1 MVLSSNVRLSI
12 PDAKGAN
19 KFSKANNKLMD
30 YQKLK
35 FKDAVAAFIIWGNK
49 FSDMIKSGFELDFR
63 FVPLTIPV
71 FYVAQYM
78 PPIEPCWMEEDEV
91 GFTKNRSYPPTS
103 L

>member
-1 MVLSSNVRLSI
+1 
-12 PDAKGAN
+12 
-19 KFSKANNKLMD
+19 
-30 YQKLK
+30 
-35 FKDAVAAFIIWGNK
+35 
-49 FSDMIKSGFELDFR
+49 MIKSGFELDFR

-91 GFTKNRSYPPTS
+91 GFTKNRSHPLTS